1 MLHLLVFN
9 YISHFLNFHLFLDIG
24 DISKFSYFKEF
35 EKLGVKE
42 PISDKV
48 ESYSGTLYQNDN
60 NYKMIEVVSPPKEK
74 ETKHEEIE
82 IPDSEPIFYYKPL
95 YEEYRDPEPPK
106 QDIKESAPTKTKVIF
121 CKYNFVPN

>member
-1 MLHLLVFN
+1 MLILLCTGHN
-9 YISHFLNFHLFLDIG
+9 SLTLHFFIFLDIG

-60 NYKMIEVVSPPKEK
+60 NYKTIEVVSPPKEK

-95 YEEYRDPEPPK
+95 YEEYRDPEPTK
-106 QDIKESAPTKTKVIF
+106 QAIKESAPTKPKVIF
-121 CKYNFVPN
+121 